1 MITVPDTFIIL
12 SVLSFIVGYIVE
24 GPDADWTAPTAQ
36 EILAA
41 IYSKPP
47 ASGGVQSGNYSASK
61 SLQADKTYEGVTKV
75 GPIAADYDPELAAW
89 LSSEGV

>member
-1 MITVPDTFIIL
+1 MINISNLICFGALPII
-12 SVLSFIVGYIVE
+12 IGYIVE

-41 IYSKPP
+41 IYSK
-47 ASGGVQSGNYSASK
+47 STTDTGVQKGNYSASK
-61 SLQADKTYEGVTKV
+61 SLQADKTYEGVTKI
-75 GPIAADYDPELAAW
+75 GPINGNYDPELASW